1 MKHTRLKIA
10 IALLGLIPLLA
21 GAASGKEPIGT
32 LAGVVLDAAGRPV
45 ANATVT
51 IQTSDGLRPHATHTD
66 ASGHFAFTRYST
78 GQYDL
83 RAYANGV
90 FSDWTKRI
98 YVSANKTKEVTLR
111 LPQASTKASV
121 SH

>member
-1 MKHTRLKIA
+1 MKHMRFKIA
-10 IALLGLIPLLA
+10 IAVLVLIPFLA
-21 GAASGKEPIGT
+21 GAASAKEPIGA
-32 LAGVVLDAAGRPV
+32 LAGVVLDAAGKPV
-45 ANATVT
+45 SNATVT
-51 IQTSDGLRPHATHTD
+51 LQTSDGLHPHATHTD
-66 ASGHFAFTRYST
+66 AGGHFLFQRYLT

-111 LPQASTKASV
+111 LPQASANAGL

>member
-1 MKHTRLKIA
+1 MKHARFKIA
-10 IALLGLIPLLA
+10 MAVLGLIPFLA
-21 GAASGKEPIGT
+21 GAASAKEPIGT
-32 LAGVVLDAAGRPV
+32 LAGVVLDAGGKPV
-45 ANATVT
+45 AGATVT
-51 IQTSDGLRPHATHTD
+51 VQTSDGLHPHATHTD
-66 ASGHFAFTRYST
+66 ASGHFAFARYST

-98 YVSANKTKEVTLR
+98 YVSANKAKEVTLR
-111 LPQASTKASV
+111 LPQASANAST